1 MRMSRTRSFAPNVP
15 REMRRGPE
23 RPPGAGLRRFTPMVG
38 IFPRQIADHL
48 YPIKLEI
55 NRMIHNA
62 VVRLRQQQQNPP

>member
-1 MRMSRTRSFAPNVP
+1 
-15 REMRRGPE
+15 
-23 RPPGAGLRRFTPMVG
+23 MVG
-38 IFPRQIADHL
+38 IFLRQIADHL